1 MLRNMRIAQRS
12 ILFFGSLGLIA
23 LLLGSFSLVQLNKLG
38 AISNE
43 VTDLRLPQV
52 TLTGELRRDFISA
65 RLYAANFA
73 LSATPEQQAASRA
86 TSNKIAA
93 TFRDNAK
100 KLESLMTTAEG
111 KRLLNNALEAKNKY
125 DTLLDKWMG
134 LRISGSDVEANRID
148 VEQLTPI
155 GEQTVVSINELVAYE
170 MKLAQNSASLVDS
183 IRALSTNS
191 IIAAII
197 ATLAAVAVLAI
208 SFSRSLIAP
217 LQQAVENAQRIA
229 TGDLS
234 KPILVEGQD
243 EAADMMRA
251 LDTMQKQLHATIDN
265 ISDSAQQLAT
275 TSQELSI
282 VTNESSKIVHEQGE
296 QLEQAATA
304 VNEMT
309 AAVDE
314 VASSANATSS
324 NSEQANSKAQVG
336 QAKLEET
343 IQTITNLGA
352 EITKTTQG
360 IGSLAN
366 NVKEIGQVIDVIR
379 GIAEQT
385 NLLALNAAIEAA
397 RAGEQGRGF
406 AVVADEVRA
415 LAGRTQDSTKEIERM
430 IGNVQNETNNAV
442 QNMEASNKWA
452 THTMEMVNDLNIALT
467 EINGLIRGISEQNL
481 NIASA
486 AEEQAMVAREVDKNL
501 VAIRDLSY
509 QTSSGANET
518 NASSKDLARLA
529 ERMNA
534 LLKQFRL

>member
-134 LRISGSDVEANRID
+134 LRISGNDVEANRID

-155 GEQTVVSINELVAYE
+155 GEQAVVAINELVAYE

-197 ATLAAVAVLAI
+197 ATLAAVVVLAI

-275 TSQELSI
+275 TSEELSI

-314 VASSANATSS
+314 VASSASATSS

-442 QNMEASNKWA
+442 QNMEVSNKWA

-467 EINGLIRGISEQNL
+467 EITGLIRGISEQNL